1 MTDRPS
7 HGERNTATFSAL
19 AAVVFVGLGLL
30 GLVALVLPQVLWIL
44 LIASGMGI
52 FAVLHYVLWGRW
64 LMTKLLNEQPQA
76 KDSSDSDSNSLDSP
90 RGHDSKR

>member
-7 HGERNTATFSAL
+7 HDQQNTATFSAM
-19 AAVVFVGLGLL
+19 AIVVFVSLGLL

-44 LIASGMGI
+44 LIAAGMGL

-64 LMTKLLNEQPQA
+64 LTAKLRKEEEQ
-76 KDSSDSDSNSLDSP
+76 SDKQP
-90 RGHDSKR
+90 

>member
-7 HGERNTATFSAL
+7 HEQRNAATFSAM
-19 AAVVFVGLGLL
+19 AVVVFVSLGLL

-44 LIASGMGI
+44 LIAAGMGL

-64 LMTKLLNEQPQA
+64 LTAKLRDEEQRSDEQP
-76 KDSSDSDSNSLDSP
+76 
-90 RGHDSKR
+90 

>member
-7 HGERNTATFSAL
+7 HDQRNTATFSAM
-19 AAVVFVGLGLL
+19 AIVVFVSLGLL

-44 LIASGMGI
+44 LIAAGMGL

-64 LMTKLLNEQPQA
+64 LTAKLREEEERSDNQP
-76 KDSSDSDSNSLDSP
+76 
-90 RGHDSKR
+90 